1 MQSFS
6 TRLHGLFDY
15 LYGALLVALPWIF
28 GYTEFGGPAVWVP
41 TGLGVCVIAYSL
53 MTDYE
58 MGVVRRLDMRA
69 HLWLDAMVG
78 ATLFLSTLFFGF
90 YAYTFWV
97 PYIIAGA
104 AGIIAA
110 VVTDR
115 QAYRPRMQIRRV

>member
-6 TRLHGLFDY
+6 TRLHGVFDY
-15 LYGALLVALPWIF
+15 LYGALLVALPWMF

-41 TGLGVCVIAYSL
+41 IGLGVGVIAYSL

-58 MGVVRRLDMRA
+58 MGVVRRLDMRS

-78 ATLFLSTLFFGF
+78 ATLVLSTLFFGF
-90 YAYTFWV
+90 YSYTFWV

-110 VVTDR
+110 LVTDR
-115 QAYRPRMQIRRV
+115 QSYRQPIHVERV